1 MSSEN
6 KITEQQLFDQLISSL
21 VHSAWVFMG
30 KIKNPIN
37 DQLEKDLDQA
47 SIQIDMLDMLFKRT
61 KGNLSE
67 NEDQYL
73 GHLISELKMN
83 FVEEKNKKT
92 DDSMEDEKGTIKD
105 GKGEMEDGKSEMKNS
120 SSEKEK
126 SSKKTNDKSNGVDEK
141 SADEKPKKDSEDANN
156 SENENSEEKE

>member
-1 MSSEN
+1 MPSEN

-37 DQLEKDLDQA
+37 DQLEKDLGQA
-47 SIQIDMLDMLFKRT
+47 SIQIDILDMLFKRM

-67 NEDQYL
+67 NENQYL

-83 FVEEKNKKT
+83 FVEEKNEKT
-92 DDSMEDEKGTIKD
+92 EETEKD
-105 GKGEMEDGKSEMKNS
+105 GKGEMKDG

-126 SSKKTNDKSNGVDEK
+126 GSKKTDNKSKGVDEK
-141 SADEKPKKDSEDANN
+141 SVGKKPKKDPEDTSN
-156 SENENSEEKE
+156 SENENSEEAE